1 MNAISTRMLFGAA
14 AVAVSCFMGSVAQ
27 ASPRAAGTG
36 QPLMQAA
43 LRGDAD
49 AVRSLV
55 ARGESVD
62 ARDRAGNTALGLAAA
77 SGDLATVRVLLND
90 RADVNARNEHG
101 VTPLEY
107 AVNAGNVAVVQA
119 LLDHGAD
126 PNIKDD
132 RGRTVLISAAAEGQ
146 AAMIAPLVQGGADVE
161 ARDNLGR
168 TPLICAAMRENRP
181 HTAVRARSASR
192 QDQGDTTATVVAL
205 IRCGEDV
212 LVKDAAGR
220 TAMGWAG
227 VYRNTAIVPILA
239 TAEAKMVAQLPQ
251 RRVAAWEEG
260 QE

>member
-1 MNAISTRMLFGAA
+1 MGNAAHAARMSL
-14 AVAVSCFMGSVAQ
+14 SMRQ
-27 ASPRAAGTG
+27 AS
-36 QPLMQAA
+36 LN
-43 LRGDAD
+43 GDVN

-55 ARGESVD
+55 AQGENADS
-62 ARDRAGNTALGLAAA
+62 RDRAGNTALGLAAA

-90 RADVNARNEHG
+90 GADVNARNEHG

-168 TPLICAAMRENRP
+168 TPLICAAMRENHP
-181 HTAVRARSASR
+181 HTAFRTRSTGRPVAA
-192 QDQGDTTATVVAL
+192 DTVATVVAL
-205 IRCGEDV
+205 IQAGEDV

-227 VYRNTAIVPILA
+227 VYRNTEIVPILA